1 MDDANIGKDHAQAHA
16 HVHAEEV
23 YDYAD
28 KVHDHAGEEKIIVKP
43 MLMFMLTK
51 FMIMLEKIRSYSFQA
66 HAHVHVDAGEDHLVG
81 MLSIG
86 GPSISAARAVS
97 SNKCPL

>member
-1 MDDANIGKDHAQAHA
+1 MDDANTGKDHAQAHA
-16 HVHAEEV
+16 HVHADEV
-23 YDYAD
+23 LEHAGG
-28 KVHDHAGEEKIIVKP
+28 VHDHA
-43 MLMFMLTK
+43 
-51 FMIMLEKIRSYSFQA
+51 QAHA
-66 HAHVHVDAGEDHLVG
+66 HAHVHVHAGEDHLVG

>member
-1 MDDANIGKDHAQAHA
+1 MQLILWCFQFFQGAYTGKDHSQAHA
-16 HVHAEEV
+16 HVHADDV
-23 YDYAD
+23 HDHACG
-28 KVHDHAGEEKIIVKP
+28 VHDHAGEDKII
-43 MLMFMLTK
+43 LIT
-51 FMIMLEKIRSYSFQA
+51 QA

>member
-16 HVHAEEV
+16 HVHADEV
-23 YDYAD
+23 YDFAGG
-28 KVHDHAGEEKIIVKP
+28 VHDHAWEDHA
-43 MLMFMLTK
+43 
-51 FMIMLEKIRSYSFQA
+51 QA
-66 HAHVHVDAGEDHLVG
+66 QDHVHVDAGEDHLVG